1 MWPTPKHNKGEVFHL
16 LLNYEKKHGTAPA
29 KNKYKLSKL
38 RNNRE
43 KFILEL
49 PWQKH
54 SDHRH
59 KPRSKVKNADI

>member
-1 MWPTPKHNKGEVFHL
+1 MWPPPKHNEGEVIHL

-49 PWQKH
+49 YG
-54 SDHRH
+54 
-59 KPRSKVKNADI
+59 KNILTIGINQGAK